1 MNVQLLIDGADV
13 KSRGKATFERKDPFT
28 GKVATIAEAATV
40 DDVNAACDAA
50 AAAFPKWSETGPT
63 ERRMLLLKAA
73 DILQAKSDEFI
84 KLMMEETGATGPWS
98 GFNVMFAAKILREA
112 ASMTT
117 MIHGEV
123 IPSDKPG
130 CFSMGIRQAAGVCVG
145 MAPWNAPVILGVR
158 AVAMP
163 LACGNTVV
171 MKASETCP
179 GVHMLIGKVLQEA
192 GLPKGVINVV
202 THSREDAPKITE
214 ALIAHPA
221 VRRIN
226 FTGSSHV
233 GRIIAQTAAKYLKP
247 VLLELGGKAP
257 LLVLD
262 DANLNDAVDAA
273 AFGSYMHMGQIC
285 MSTERIILD
294 NKIADAFVGKM
305 STKANALP
313 YGDPRGK
320 VVLGSLVSEQAADKV
335 EELLNDAV
343 AQGAKVVA
351 GGKRAGTVWSAT
363 LLDHVTP
370 KMRIYKE
377 ESFGPVKSIIR
388 VNGDD
393 EAVRVANDTEYG
405 LSSAVFSENI
415 QRALAVAKRIQAGI
429 CHINGPT
436 VNDEPQMPF
445 GGTKDS
451 GYGRFGGTAAIAEF
465 TELRWITIESH
476 QHYPF

>member
-1 MNVQLLIDGADV
+1 
-13 KSRGKATFERKDPFT
+13 
-28 GKVATIAEAATV
+28 
-40 DDVNAACDAA
+40 
-50 AAAFPKWSETGPT
+50 
-63 ERRMLLLKAA
+63 
-73 DILQAKSDEFI
+73 
-84 KLMMEETGATGPWS
+84 
-98 GFNVMFAAKILREA
+98 
-112 ASMTT
+112 
-117 MIHGEV
+117 
-123 IPSDKPG
+123 
-130 CFSMGIRQAAGVCVG
+130 
-145 MAPWNAPVILGVR
+145 
-158 AVAMP
+158 
-163 LACGNTVV
+163 
-171 MKASETCP
+171 
-179 GVHMLIGKVLQEA
+179 
-192 GLPKGVINVV
+192 
-202 THSREDAPKITE
+202 
-214 ALIAHPA
+214 
-221 VRRIN
+221 
-226 FTGSSHV
+226 
-233 GRIIAQTAAKYLKP
+233 
-247 VLLELGGKAP
+247 
-257 LLVLD
+257 
-262 DANLNDAVDAA
+262 
-273 AFGSYMHMGQIC
+273 
-285 MSTERIILD
+285 
-294 NKIADAFVGKM
+294 
-305 STKANALP
+305 
-313 YGDPRGK
+313 
-320 VVLGSLVSEQAADKV
+320 VLGSLVSEQAADKV